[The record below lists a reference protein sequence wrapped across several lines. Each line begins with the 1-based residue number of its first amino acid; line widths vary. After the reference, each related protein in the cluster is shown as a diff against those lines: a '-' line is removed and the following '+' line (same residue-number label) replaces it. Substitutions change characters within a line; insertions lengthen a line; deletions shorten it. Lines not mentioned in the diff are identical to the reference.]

1 MAMRACDTLQADV
14 TRKSQSTTNL
24 QCIGLS
30 AAVHPDRMHGT
41 HAHTLSIQEA
51 TTDDEAKWLDTE
63 VHMEETDD
71 ELSEHASDEGALCE
85 PSDDVAPPVQESS
98 SSSASSAM
106 PAAASAKA
114 AHADTHI

>member
-1 MAMRACDTLQADV
+1 MHACDTLQVDV

-41 HAHTLSIQEA
+41 HAHTLNIQEA
-51 TTDDEAKWLDTE
+51 ATDDEAKWLDTE

-85 PSDDVAPPVQESS
+85 PSYDVAPLAPESS
-98 SSSASSAM
+98 SSSSSSAM